1 MSSAPIILL
10 ADLPH
15 DLVRTISA
23 TIDGQGWRVHL
34 GLDPERDALAQV
46 ADLQPALIVVMADS
60 LPEWIA
66 TIRANTATRRIPVL
80 AIMSSADSDQAVR
93 QVGIRDTIL
102 LAGLTDPAVIFK
114 YARSRPHA
122 DLLADSCA
130 GDLSELVLKGLHE
143 FNTHEFFECHE
154 TLEAAWNAETGPAR
168 ELYRVILQVG
178 LAYYQIER
186 RNYLGALQ
194 MFLRTRQWFARLPD
208 RCRGIDVAQLRADA
222 DAARLHLETLGP
234 ARIDQFDRGL
244 IKPIQYEAKH
254 ILENDNQL

>member
-10 ADLPH
+10 AGLPH
-15 DLVRTISA
+15 DLVRTISDA
-23 TIDGQGWRVHL
+23 IDAHGWRVHL
-34 GLDPERDALAQV
+34 GIDPERDVLSQV
-46 ADLQPALIVVMADS
+46 ADLQPALIVVMAEA

-80 AIMSSADSDQAVR
+80 AIMSSADSDQLVKR
-93 QVGIRDTIL
+93 MGIRDTIPFVE
-102 LAGLTDPAVIFK
+102 LADPTVLFK
-114 YARSRPHA
+114 YARPKPHA
-122 DLLADSCA
+122 DILADSCA
-130 GDLSELVLKGLHE
+130 GGLSALVLKGLHE

-194 MFLRTRQWFARLPD
+194 MFLRTQQWFARLPD
-208 RCRGIDVAQLRADA
+208 RCRGIDVARLRADA
-222 DAARLHLETLGP
+222 DAARVHLEALGP
-234 ARIDQFDRGL
+234 ARIDQFDQGL

-254 ILENDNQL
+254 ILENDNQP